1 MALEERDTDRMLISK
16 CSDVVHS
23 HAVFMHLTDPV
34 KAFRAMFRVVKPG
47 GIVASRDPSGRGIV
61 AIHPDRPPFSA
72 LMTEASPAVLR
83 YIDAMGSCSSAGLYK
98 EKWVREAGFGRDGG
112 RIETATSLEH
122 VTAEWNGFRG
132 SMADRAIEL
141 GVVTREQVQRWTWI
155 WSEWLKEEDRF
166 QKREFVDMLCFMG
179 EKV

>member
-1 MALEERDTDRMLISK
+1 MLMFSD

-23 HAVFMHLTDPV
+23 HAVFMHLTDRV
-34 KAFRAMFRVVKPG
+34 KAFKAMYRVVKPG

-61 AIHPDRPPFSA
+61 AIFPDRPPFSA
-72 LMTEASPAVLR
+72 LMTEASPAMLR
-83 YIDAMGSCSSAGLYK
+83 YIDAMGSCSKAGIYK
-98 EKWVREAGFGRDGG
+98 EKWAREAGFGQDGG
-112 RIETATSLEH
+112 RIEVATSLEH

-141 GVVTREQVQRWTWI
+141 GVVTREQVERWAWV
-155 WSEWLKEEDRF
+155 WSEWLQEEDRW